1 MQAQSASI
9 DPADVERFELLA
21 KSWWDP
27 RGPMRPLHQINPLR
41 LRFVEEQIA
50 ARGEARGEARL
61 SGLDVLDI
69 GCGGGLFSEAL
80 TKAGARVTGVDPSA
94 GVIGAARQ
102 HAAENGLTIDYRAQT
117 AEALADDGAQFD
129 VVCAMEV
136 LEHVVDMPAFVATA
150 CRMVK
155 PGGWFFAATLNR
167 TFKSF
172 ALAIVGAE
180 YVLGWVPKG
189 THQWE
194 KFITPAE
201 LEDAIEDAG
210 LAAQARAGVVFQPLR
225 NKWRVSRD
233 TDINYMM
240 SARRL

>member
-9 DPADVERFELLA
+9 DPADVERFERLGE
-21 KSWWDP
+21 SWWDP
-27 RGPMRPLHQINPLR
+27 KGPMKPLHLINPLR

-50 ARGEARGEARL
+50 THGHAELA
-61 SGLDVLDI
+61 GLKVLDI

-80 TKAGARVTGVDPSA
+80 AKAGAEVTAIDPSP
-94 GVIGAARQ
+94 GVIGVARR
-102 HAAENGLTIDYRAQT
+102 HAALGGLTIDYRAET
-117 AEALADDGAQFD
+117 AEALAQSGAQFD

-150 CRMVK
+150 CSMVK

-210 LAAQARAGVVFQPLR
+210 LVAQARSGVVFQPLR
-225 NKWRVSRD
+225 NKWSVSRD

>member
-9 DPADVERFELLA
+9 DPADVERFERLGA
-21 KSWWDP
+21 SWWDP
-27 RGPMRPLHQINPLR
+27 RGPMRPLHLINPLR
-41 LRFVEEQIA
+41 LRFVEAQIA
-50 ARGEARGEARL
+50 TRDKA
-61 SGLDVLDI
+61 GLAGLNVLDI

-80 TKAGARVTGVDPSA
+80 AKAGAQVTAVDPSP
-94 GVIGAARQ
+94 GVISVASQ
-102 HAAENGLTIDYRAQT
+102 HAAQGGLSIDYRAQA
-117 AEALADDGAQFD
+117 AEDLAQSGAQFD

-150 CRMVK
+150 CSMVK

-210 LAAQARAGVVFQPLR
+210 LAAQARSGVVFQPLR
-225 NKWRVSRD
+225 NKWTVSRD

>member
-9 DPADVERFELLA
+9 DPADVERFERLGA
-21 KSWWDP
+21 SWWDP
-27 RGPMRPLHQINPLR
+27 RGPMRPLHLINPLR
-41 LRFVEEQIA
+41 LRFVEAQIA
-50 ARGEARGEARL
+50 TRDKARL
-61 SGLDVLDI
+61 AGMSVLDV

-80 TKAGARVTGVDPSA
+80 AKAGAQVTGVDPSP
-94 GVIGAARQ
+94 GVISVASN
-102 HAAENGLTIDYRAQT
+102 HAAQGGLTIDYRAQA
-117 AEALADDGAQFD
+117 AEDLARSGAQFD

-150 CRMVK
+150 CSMVK

-201 LEDAIEDAG
+201 LEDTIEDAG
-210 LAAQARAGVVFQPLR
+210 LIAQARSGVVFQPLR
-225 NKWRVSRD
+225 NKWSVSRD

>member
-1 MQAQSASI
+1 MQVQSASV
-9 DPADVERFELLA
+9 DPADVERFERLGER
-21 KSWWDP
+21 WWDP
-27 RGPMRPLHQINPLR
+27 KGPMKPLHLINPLR
-41 LRFVEEQIA
+41 LRFVQEQIA
-50 ARGEARGEARL
+50 ARGRGELAGL
-61 SGLDVLDI
+61 SVLDI

-80 TKAGARVTGVDPSA
+80 AKAGAEVTALDPSTGVIS
-94 GVIGAARQ
+94 VARK
-102 HAAENGLTIDYRAQT
+102 HAAKSGLTIDYRAET
-117 AEALADDGAQFD
+117 AEAMAQSGATFD

-136 LEHVVDMPAFVATA
+136 LEHVVDMPAFVAIA
-150 CRMVK
+150 CSMVK

-225 NKWRVSRD
+225 NKWTVSRD

-240 SARRL
+240 SARRF

>member
-1 MQAQSASI
+1 MQAQSASV
-9 DPADVERFELLA
+9 DPADVERFERLGA
-21 KSWWDP
+21 RWWDP
-27 RGPMRPLHQINPLR
+27 RGPMRPLHLINPLR

-50 ARGEARGEARL
+50 TRDRAALPGL
-61 SGLDVLDI
+61 SVLDI

-80 TKAGARVTGVDPSA
+80 AKAGALVTGVDPSP
-94 GVIGAARQ
+94 GVISVASQ
-102 HAAENGLTIDYRAQT
+102 HAAKGGLSIDYRAQT
-117 AEALADDGAQFD
+117 AEALADRGAQFD
-129 VVCAMEV
+129 MVCAMEV

-167 TFKSF
+167 TLKSF

-225 NKWRVSRD
+225 NKWTVSRD
-233 TDINYMM
+233 TDVNYMM

>member
-1 MQAQSASI
+1 MSPQSASI
-9 DPADVERFELLA
+9 DPADVERFERL
-21 KSWWDP
+21 SERWWDP

-41 LRFVEEQIA
+41 LRFVEEQLA
-50 ARGEARGEARL
+50 GQGADLA
-61 SGLDVLDI
+61 GLRVLDI

-80 TKAGARVTGVDPSA
+80 ARAGAEVTGVDPSP
-94 GVIGAARQ
+94 GVIDIATR
-102 HAAENGLTIDYRAQT
+102 HAAEGGLSIDYRAET
-117 AEALADDGAQFD
+117 AEKMAASGAQFD

-136 LEHVVDMPAFVATA
+136 LEHVVDMPTFVAVA
-150 CRMVK
+150 CSMVK

-167 TFKSF
+167 TLKSF
-172 ALAIVGAE
+172 ALAIMGAE
-180 YVLGWVPKG
+180 YVLGWVPRG

-194 KFITPAE
+194 KFITPIE

-225 NKWRVSRD
+225 NRWSVSRD

-240 SARRL
+240 AARRH

>member
-1 MQAQSASI
+1 MSQQSASI
-9 DPADVERFELLA
+9 DPADVERFERL
-21 KSWWDP
+21 SGRWWDP
-27 RGPMRPLHQINPLR
+27 RGPMRPLHLINPLR
-41 LRFVEEQIA
+41 LRFVEEQLA
-50 ARGEARGEARL
+50 TQGADLAGLRL
-61 SGLDVLDI
+61 LDI

-80 TKAGARVTGVDPSA
+80 AQAGAEVTGVDPSPGA
-94 GVIGAARQ
+94 IGIASR
-102 HAAENGLTIDYRAQT
+102 HAAEGGLSIDYRAAT
-117 AEALADDGAQFD
+117 AEDLAASGAQFD

-150 CRMVK
+150 CSMVK

-180 YVLGWVPKG
+180 YVLGWVPRG

-225 NKWRVSRD
+225 NRGAVSRD
-233 TDINYMM
+233 TDIHYMM
-240 SARRL
+240 SARRK

>member
-1 MQAQSASI
+1 MQVQSASV
-9 DPADVERFELLA
+9 DPADVERFERLGER
-21 KSWWDP
+21 WWDP
-27 RGPMRPLHQINPLR
+27 KGPMKPLHLINPLR
-41 LRFVEEQIA
+41 LRFVEDQIA
-50 ARGEARGEARL
+50 TQGQAALA
-61 SGLDVLDI
+61 GLKVLDI

-80 TKAGARVTGVDPSA
+80 AKAGAEVTALDPST
-94 GVIGAARQ
+94 GAPRRPRREPER
-102 HAAENGLTIDYRAQT
+102 AET
-117 AEALADDGAQFD
+117 AEAMAQSGATFD

-150 CRMVK
+150 CSMVK

-225 NKWRVSRD
+225 NKWTVSRD

-240 SARRL
+240 SARRF

>member
-9 DPADVERFELLA
+9 DPADVERFERLGA
-21 KSWWDP
+21 SWWDP
-27 RGPMRPLHQINPLR
+27 RGPMRPLHLINPLR
-41 LRFVEEQIA
+41 LRFVEAQIA
-50 ARGEARGEARL
+50 TRDKARL
-61 SGLDVLDI
+61 AGTSVLDV

-80 TKAGARVTGVDPSA
+80 AKAGAQVTGVDPSP
-94 GVIGAARQ
+94 GVISVASN
-102 HAAENGLTIDYRAQT
+102 HAAQGGLTIDYRAQA
-117 AEALADDGAQFD
+117 AEDLARSGAQFD

-150 CRMVK
+150 CSMVK

-201 LEDAIEDAG
+201 LEDTIEDAG
-210 LAAQARAGVVFQPLR
+210 LVAQARSGVVFQPLR
-225 NKWRVSRD
+225 NKWSVSRD

>member
-9 DPADVERFELLA
+9 DPADVERFERLGA
-21 KSWWDP
+21 SWWDP
-27 RGPMRPLHQINPLR
+27 RGPMRPLHLINPLR
-41 LRFVEEQIA
+41 LRFVEAQIA
-50 ARGEARGEARL
+50 TRDKARL
-61 SGLDVLDI
+61 AGTSVLDV

-80 TKAGARVTGVDPSA
+80 AKAGAQVTGVDPSP
-94 GVIGAARQ
+94 GVISVASN
-102 HAAENGLTIDYRAQT
+102 HAAQGGLTIDYRAQA
-117 AEALADDGAQFD
+117 AEDLARSGAQFD

-150 CRMVK
+150 CSMVK

-201 LEDAIEDAG
+201 LEDTIEDAG
-210 LAAQARAGVVFQPLR
+210 LIAQARSGVVFQPLR
-225 NKWRVSRD
+225 NKWSVSRD

>member
-1 MQAQSASI
+1 MSPHSASI
-9 DPADVERFELLA
+9 DPADVERFERLSV
-21 KSWWDP
+21 SWWDP
-27 RGPMRPLHQINPLR
+27 RGPMKPLHQINPLR
-41 LRFVEEQIA
+41 LRFVEDQLA
-50 ARGEARGEARL
+50 AQ
-61 SGLDVLDI
+61 GLDLAGLNVLDI

-80 TKAGARVTGVDPSA
+80 AKAGAHVTGVDPSP
-94 GVIGAARQ
+94 GVIDIATR
-102 HAAENGLTIDYRAQT
+102 HAAEGGLSIDYRAST
-117 AEALADDGAQFD
+117 AEDLAASGAQFD

-150 CRMVK
+150 GSMVK

-167 TFKSF
+167 TLKSF

-201 LEDAIEDAG
+201 LEDAMEDAG
-210 LAAQARAGVVFQPLR
+210 LMAQARSGVVFQPLR
-225 NKWRVSRD
+225 NRWSASRD
-233 TDINYMM
+233 TEVNYML

>member
-1 MQAQSASI
+1 MSPQSASI
-9 DPADVERFELLA
+9 DPADVERFERL
-21 KSWWDP
+21 SERWWDP

-41 LRFVEEQIA
+41 LRFVEEQLA
-50 ARGEARGEARL
+50 GQGADLA
-61 SGLDVLDI
+61 GLRVLDI

-80 TKAGARVTGVDPSA
+80 ARAGAEVTGVDPSP
-94 GVIGAARQ
+94 GVIDIATR
-102 HAAENGLTIDYRAQT
+102 HAAEGGLSIDYRART
-117 AEALADDGAQFD
+117 AEDLAASGAQFD

-136 LEHVVDMPAFVATA
+136 LEHVVDMPTFVAVA
-150 CRMVK
+150 CSMVK

-167 TFKSF
+167 TLKSF

-180 YVLGWVPKG
+180 YVLGWVPRG

-194 KFITPAE
+194 KFITPIE

-225 NKWRVSRD
+225 NRWSVSRD

-240 SARRL
+240 AARRH

>member
-1 MQAQSASI
+1 MQVQSASV
-9 DPADVERFELLA
+9 DPADVERFERLGER
-21 KSWWDP
+21 WWDP
-27 RGPMRPLHQINPLR
+27 KGPMKPLHLINPLR
-41 LRFVEEQIA
+41 LRFVEDQIA
-50 ARGEARGEARL
+50 TQGQAALA
-61 SGLDVLDI
+61 GLKVLDI

-80 TKAGARVTGVDPSA
+80 AKAGAEVTALDPSTGVIS
-94 GVIGAARQ
+94 VARK
-102 HAAENGLTIDYRAQT
+102 HAAKSGLTIDYRAET
-117 AEALADDGAQFD
+117 AEAMAQSGATFD

-150 CRMVK
+150 CSMVK

-201 LEDAIEDAG
+201 LEDAMEDAG

-225 NKWRVSRD
+225 NKWTVSRD

>member
-1 MQAQSASI
+1 MSPQSASI
-9 DPADVERFELLA
+9 DPADIERFERL
-21 KSWWDP
+21 SGRWWDP
-27 RGPMRPLHQINPLR
+27 RGPMRPLHLINPLR
-41 LRFVEEQIA
+41 LRFVEVQIA
-50 ARGEARGEARL
+50 TRDKASLAGM
-61 SGLDVLDI
+61 SVLDV

-80 TKAGARVTGVDPSA
+80 AKAGAQVTGVDPSP
-94 GVIGAARQ
+94 GVISVASN
-102 HAAENGLTIDYRAQT
+102 HAAQGGLTIDYRAQA
-117 AEALADDGAQFD
+117 AEDLARSGAQFD

-150 CRMVK
+150 CSMVK

-167 TFKSF
+167 TLKSF

-210 LAAQARAGVVFQPLR
+210 LVAQARSGVVFQPLR
-225 NKWRVSRD
+225 NKWTVSRD

>member
-9 DPADVERFELLA
+9 DPADVERFERLGA
-21 KSWWDP
+21 SWWDP
-27 RGPMRPLHQINPLR
+27 RGPMRPLHLINPLR
-41 LRFVEEQIA
+41 LRFVEAQIA
-50 ARGEARGEARL
+50 TRDNASLAGMRV
-61 SGLDVLDI
+61 LDV

-80 TKAGARVTGVDPSA
+80 AKAGAQVTGVDPSP
-94 GVIGAARQ
+94 GVISVASN
-102 HAAENGLTIDYRAQT
+102 HAAQGGMTIDYRAQA
-117 AEALADDGAQFD
+117 AEDLARSGAQFD

-150 CRMVK
+150 CSMVK

-201 LEDAIEDAG
+201 LEDTIEDAG
-210 LAAQARAGVVFQPLR
+210 LIAQARSGVVFQPLR
-225 NKWRVSRD
+225 NKWSVSRD

>member
-1 MQAQSASI
+1 MQAQSGSI
-9 DPADVERFELLA
+9 DPADVARFERLA

-27 RGPMRPLHQINPLR
+27 RGPMKPLHLINPLR

-50 ARGEARGEARL
+50 TRDDGVLAGL
-61 SGLDVLDI
+61 SVLDI

-80 TKAGARVTGVDPSA
+80 AKAGARVTGVDPSP
-94 GVIGAARQ
+94 GVISVASQ
-102 HAAENGLTIDYRAQT
+102 HAMESGLAIDYRAQT
-117 AEALADDGAQFD
+117 AEALAHGGAQFD
-129 VVCAMEV
+129 IVCAMEV

-150 CRMVK
+150 CSMVK

-167 TFKSF
+167 TLKSF

-225 NKWRVSRD
+225 NRWSVSRD

>member
-1 MQAQSASI
+1 MQVQSASV
-9 DPADVERFELLA
+9 DPADVERFERLGER
-21 KSWWDP
+21 WWDP
-27 RGPMRPLHQINPLR
+27 KGPMKPLHLINPLR
-41 LRFVEEQIA
+41 LRFVEDQIA
-50 ARGEARGEARL
+50 TQGQAALA
-61 SGLDVLDI
+61 GLKVLDI

-80 TKAGARVTGVDPSA
+80 AKAGAEVTALDPSTGVIS
-94 GVIGAARQ
+94 VARK
-102 HAAENGLTIDYRAQT
+102 HAAKSGLTIDYRAET
-117 AEALADDGAQFD
+117 AEAMAQSGATFD

-150 CRMVK
+150 CSMVK

-225 NKWRVSRD
+225 NKWSVSRD

-240 SARRL
+240 SARRF

>member
-9 DPADVERFELLA
+9 DPADVERFEQLA
-21 KSWWDP
+21 QSWWDP
-27 RGPMRPLHQINPLR
+27 KGPMKPLHLINPLR

-50 ARGEARGEARL
+50 TRGKAELA
-61 SGLDVLDI
+61 GLKVLDI

-80 TKAGARVTGVDPSA
+80 AKAGADVTALDPSP
-94 GVIGAARQ
+94 GVISVARK
-102 HAAENGLTIDYRAQT
+102 HAAQGGLTIDYRAET
-117 AEALADDGAQFD
+117 AEAMAQSGAQFD

-150 CRMVK
+150 CSMVK

-225 NKWRVSRD
+225 NKWSVSRD
-233 TDINYMM
+233 TDINYMR

>member
-1 MQAQSASI
+1 MKAQSASI
-9 DPADVERFELLA
+9 DPADVERFERLA

-50 ARGEARGEARL
+50 ARSSGGLMGL
-61 SGLDVLDI
+61 SALDI

-80 TKAGARVTGVDPSA
+80 ARAGARVTGVDPSP
-94 GVIGAARQ
+94 GVISVAGK
-102 HAAENGLTIDYRAQT
+102 HAAEGGLTIDYRAQT
-117 AEALADDGAQFD
+117 AEAMADSGAQYD

-150 CRMVK
+150 CAMVK

-225 NKWRVSRD
+225 NRWSVSRD

>member
-1 MQAQSASI
+1 MQAQSASV
-9 DPADVERFELLA
+9 DPADVERFERLGA
-21 KSWWDP
+21 RWWDP
-27 RGPMRPLHQINPLR
+27 RGPMRPLHLINPLR

-50 ARGEARGEARL
+50 TRDRAALPGL
-61 SGLDVLDI
+61 SVLDI

-80 TKAGARVTGVDPSA
+80 AKAGALVTGVDPSP
-94 GVIGAARQ
+94 GVISVASQ
-102 HAAENGLTIDYRAQT
+102 HAAKGGLSIDYRAQT
-117 AEALADDGAQFD
+117 AEALADSGAQFD
-129 VVCAMEV
+129 MVCAMEV

-167 TFKSF
+167 TLKSF

-225 NKWRVSRD
+225 NKWTVSRD
-233 TDINYMM
+233 TDVNYMM

>member
-1 MQAQSASI
+1 MQRVIGAYR
-9 DPADVERFELLA
+9 DPIVRGYSWGRFKIFRQRFLDEIGQYL
-21 KSWWDP
+21 P
-27 RGPMRPLHQINPLR
+27 HRGR
-41 LRFVEEQIA
+41 
-50 ARGEARGEARL
+50 
-61 SGLDVLDI
+61 VLDI

-80 TKAGARVTGVDPSA
+80 AQAGAEVTALDPSP
-94 GVIGAARQ
+94 GVIGVARK
-102 HAAENGLTIDYRAQT
+102 HAAQSGLTIDYRAQT
-117 AEALADDGAQFD
+117 AEAMAQSGAQFD

-150 CRMVK
+150 CTMVK

-210 LAAQARAGVVFQPLR
+210 LSARARAGVVFQPLR
-225 NKWRVSRD
+225 NKWAVSRD

>member
-1 MQAQSASI
+1 MQVQSASV
-9 DPADVERFELLA
+9 DPADVERFERLGER
-21 KSWWDP
+21 WWDP
-27 RGPMRPLHQINPLR
+27 KGPMKPLHLINPLR
-41 LRFVEEQIA
+41 LRFVEDQIA
-50 ARGEARGEARL
+50 TQGQAALA
-61 SGLDVLDI
+61 GLKVLDI

-80 TKAGARVTGVDPSA
+80 AKAGAEVTALDPSTGVIS
-94 GVIGAARQ
+94 VARK
-102 HAAENGLTIDYRAQT
+102 HAAKSGLTIDYRAET
-117 AEALADDGAQFD
+117 AEAMAQSGATFD

-150 CRMVK
+150 CSMVK

-225 NKWRVSRD
+225 NKWTVSRD

-240 SARRL
+240 SARRS

>member
-1 MQAQSASI
+1 MQAQSASV
-9 DPADVERFELLA
+9 DPADVERFERLGA
-21 KSWWDP
+21 SWWDP

-50 ARGEARGEARL
+50 TRGGASLG
-61 SGLDVLDI
+61 GLDVVDI

-80 TKAGARVTGVDPSA
+80 AKAGAQVTGVDPSP
-94 GVIGAARQ
+94 GVISVASN
-102 HAAENGLTIDYRAQT
+102 HAAEGGLNIDYRAQT
-117 AEALADDGAQFD
+117 AEDLAASGAQFD

-136 LEHVVDMPAFVATA
+136 LEHVVDMSAFVATA

-210 LAAQARAGVVFQPLR
+210 LMAQARAGVVFQPLR
-225 NKWRVSRD
+225 NRWSVSRD

>member
-1 MQAQSASI
+1 MQPNSSSV
-9 DPADVERFELLA
+9 DPADVARFEQLSA
-21 KSWWDP
+21 SWWDP
-27 RGPMRPLHQINPLR
+27 RGPMKPLHQINPLR
-41 LRFVEEQIA
+41 LRFVEEQLQGA
-50 ARGEARGEARL
+50 GQSLA
-61 SGLDVLDI
+61 GLRVLDI

-80 TKAGARVTGVDPSA
+80 AQAGAQVTAIDPSP
-94 GVIGAARQ
+94 GVIDVACI
-102 HAAENGLTIDYRAQT
+102 HMKESGLTIDYRSQT
-117 AEALADDGAQFD
+117 AEDLAASGAQFD

-136 LEHVVDMPAFVATA
+136 LEHVVDMPSFVRTA
-150 CRMVK
+150 GSMVK

-201 LEDAIEDAG
+201 LEDAMEDAE
-210 LAAQARAGVVFQPLR
+210 LQARARAGVVFNPLR
-225 NKWRVSRD
+225 AKWSVSRD

-240 SARRL
+240 SARRS

>member
-1 MQAQSASI
+1 MQVQSASV
-9 DPADVERFELLA
+9 DPADVERFERLGER
-21 KSWWDP
+21 WWDP
-27 RGPMRPLHQINPLR
+27 KGPMKPLHLINPLR
-41 LRFVEEQIA
+41 LRFVEDQIA
-50 ARGEARGEARL
+50 TQGQAALA
-61 SGLDVLDI
+61 GLKVLDI

-80 TKAGARVTGVDPSA
+80 AKAGAEVTALDPSTGVIS
-94 GVIGAARQ
+94 VARK
-102 HAAENGLTIDYRAQT
+102 HAAKSGLTIDYRAET
-117 AEALADDGAQFD
+117 AEAMAQSGATFD

-150 CRMVK
+150 CSMVK

-225 NKWRVSRD
+225 NKWTVSRD

-240 SARRL
+240 SARRF

>member
-1 MQAQSASI
+1 MSQQSASI
-9 DPADVERFELLA
+9 DPADVERFERL
-21 KSWWDP
+21 SGRWWDP
-27 RGPMRPLHQINPLR
+27 RGPMRPLHLINPLR
-41 LRFVEEQIA
+41 LRFVEEQLA
-50 ARGEARGEARL
+50 TQGADLAGLRL
-61 SGLDVLDI
+61 LDI

-80 TKAGARVTGVDPSA
+80 AQAGAEVTGVDPSPGA
-94 GVIGAARQ
+94 IGIASR
-102 HAAENGLTIDYRAQT
+102 HAAEGGLSIDYRAAT
-117 AEALADDGAQFD
+117 AEDLAASGAQFD

-150 CRMVK
+150 CSMVK

-180 YVLGWVPKG
+180 YVLGWVPRG

-225 NKWRVSRD
+225 NRWAVSRD

-240 SARRL
+240 SARRK

>member
-1 MQAQSASI
+1 MTKPRVLISDQLSPTAVQI
-9 DPADVERFELLA
+9 FKDRGVE
-21 KSWWDP
+21 
-27 RGPMRPLHQINPLR
+27 
-41 LRFVEEQIA
+41 V
-50 ARGEARGEARL
+50 
-61 SGLDVLDI
+61 
-69 GCGGGLFSEAL
+69 
-80 TKAGARVTGVDPSA
+80 
-94 GVIGAARQ
+94 
-102 HAAENGLTIDYRAQT
+102 DYRAT
-117 AEALADDGAQFD
+117 SAEDLAAAGSSFD

-150 CRMVK
+150 CSMVK
-155 PGGWFFAATLNR
+155 PGGRFFAATLNR

-225 NKWRVSRD
+225 NKWTVSRD
-233 TDINYMM
+233 TDINYML